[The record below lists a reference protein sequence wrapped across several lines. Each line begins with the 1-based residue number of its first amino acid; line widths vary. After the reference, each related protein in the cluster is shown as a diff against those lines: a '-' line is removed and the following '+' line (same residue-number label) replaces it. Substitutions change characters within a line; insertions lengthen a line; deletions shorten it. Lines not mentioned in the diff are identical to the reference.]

1 MAPLEYYNFCKLSF
15 TIRYKIMIISRE
27 YFHSETKHFKVYIKQ
42 NSHNLVSGERELL
55 ERERLGNWT
64 MFIFYTERNFNNKL

>member
-1 MAPLEYYNFCKLSF
+1 
-15 TIRYKIMIISRE
+15 MIISRE

-55 ERERLGNWT
+55 ERERLGN
-64 MFIFYTERNFNNKL
+64 